1 MADEKEHDYVEEVL
15 AESSCTKDGRRRL
28 TCSSCGESHEETVPA
43 YGHDWQEE
51 GDDLVCARCG
61 EVQKDHRHVYEKKTA
76 VPAGAG
82 TPEYTI
88 LECSCGKQ
96 VLAVGRTGNAGEL
109 SSLGEVTAPDGSTLP
124 AGEAYATG
132 DLLSADQDGKTVRKL
147 LALLGD
153 ADSDGKISSKDYVR
167 IKNHIMETRLITD
180 AAEKLAADC
189 NMDGKITSLDYV
201 RVKNTIMGR

>member
-1 MADEKEHDYVEEVL
+1 M
-15 AESSCTKDGRRRL
+15 
-28 TCSSCGESHEETVPA
+28 
-43 YGHDWQEE
+43 
-51 GDDLVCARCG
+51 
-61 EVQKDHRHVYEKKTA
+61 QKDHQHVYEKKTA